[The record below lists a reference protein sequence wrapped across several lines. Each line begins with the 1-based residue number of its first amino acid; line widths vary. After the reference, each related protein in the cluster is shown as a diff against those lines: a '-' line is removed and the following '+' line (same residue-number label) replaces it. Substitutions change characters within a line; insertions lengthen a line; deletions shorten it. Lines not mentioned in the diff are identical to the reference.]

1 MTDKQKRFC
10 EEYMIDLNAT
20 QAAIRAGYSPKTAN
34 EQAGRLLVN
43 VSIQNYIA
51 QLQARQSR
59 RTGVSADRVVRELA
73 KIAFVN
79 AGDLIDPETAS
90 VKLDASRDD
99 LAAVQSVKV
108 KTFGED
114 GLEHEVK
121 LADKLKALDLL
132 GRHLGLFSGTAE
144 VPLAE
149 PESSGPS
156 GDAIF
161 QLLAPQFLPTWQK
174 ILRGEADEALEK
186 GGRGSTKSSF
196 CSIGILK
203 LLQLHPDCNAACLRR
218 VGNTLRTS
226 VYAQMQ
232 WAADQLEP
240 GAWKCTVS
248 PMEMTNKNTGQ
259 KILFFGL
266 DDPGKLKSIKL
277 PHGYIGILWF
287 EELDQYDGPEQIRN
301 VEQSCLRGGDFSFT
315 FKSFNPP
322 ASPRNWA
329 NRYAL
334 EVRDRKIIQHSD
346 YTMVPPEWLGPRFL
360 DDAEELKKRNLIAYK
375 HEYLGEV
382 TGCGKEVFTNIRAE
396 KIDPAK
402 FERKYHGIDWGW
414 YPDPFA
420 YNCMSYDAAR
430 KTLYIYDEI
439 TVRRTRNED
448 TFKMLQDRHVMEH
461 PESERLTADSAENKS
476 CTDYTAWGMK
486 CLPAIKGPNSVGQ
499 GVKWLQSLT
508 AIVIDP
514 VRCPDT
520 LKEFTEYEYD
530 ADKNGEPL
538 PGYPDHDNHHIDAT
552 RYAMELVW
560 HKPGK

>member
-20 QAAIRAGYSPKTAN
+20 QAAIRAGYSPKTAQQTSHEN
-34 EQAGRLLVN
+34 LLKPV
-43 VSIQNYIA
+43 IQNYIS
-51 QLQARQSR
+51 QLQAKQSR

-73 KIAFVN
+73 RIAFVN

-132 GRHLGLFSGTAE
+132 GRHLGLFSRAAE
-144 VPLAE
+144 APLAE
-149 PESSGPS
+149 PESSGPG
-156 GDAIF
+156 GDTLF

-174 ILRGEADEALEK
+174 IMRGEADEALEK